1 MVRVPPAIVILGQNS
16 LPIAKKIAAL
26 FPGSQIYGLSDR
38 TSHTDINFTN
48 FGETLR
54 ELFATETPIIAICAA
69 GIIIRTLAPILSD
82 KRAEPPV
89 LAVAEDGSAVVP
101 LLGGL
106 HGVNDM
112 ARKIAEAL
120 EVQPAIT
127 TTGDIRFRTALLSPP
142 PGYYLANPDDAKT
155 FISNLLAGEKVRLE
169 GKASWLSESNL
180 PLAQS
185 APTGATPTERI
196 APEAKLT
203 IRVTERAIL
212 PTPDCLIYHPKNTA
226 VGLANL
232 SNIQPEIAVSC
243 VQQLL
248 ENTNLAA
255 ASIAGIFALKDEMGN
270 PALETVSEHFQ
281 VPVRF
286 FDQSELVEL
295 DSIEFSEDR
304 AAQIALKAADANSQ
318 LDRVRS
324 IDHDDCRGGFTNN
337 IDLKPT
343 ISKTRPSLH
352 MMRDRSDMILIGY
365 DRTNAF
371 SCAIALAAAPIDV
384 SAIGIS
390 RGKLAIVGTGPG
402 GASWMS
408 PEVKQI
414 LREAT
419 DWVGYKF
426 YLDLAGSL
434 REGQQRHDSD
444 NREEIDRARF
454 ALDLAASG
462 KSVAVVSS
470 GDPGIFA
477 MAAAVFEA
485 IDFDAKP
492 EWQGIEIRVAPGISA
507 MQAAAAAAGAPL
519 GHDFCAISLSDI
531 LKPWEVIEQRI
542 SAAAAADFAIAFYN
556 PISTQRKWQL
566 TRAIEILLQNREAET
581 PVILGRNLGRPGQSV
596 RICKL
601 SEFRAEDADMRT
613 LVIVGSS
620 QTRIIP
626 RTHGGVWA
634 YTPRRYEK

>member
-1 MVRVPPAIVILGQNS
+1 MNRVPPAIVILGQNS
-16 LPIAKKIAAL
+16 LPIAKTISAL
-26 FPGSQIYGLSDR
+26 FPGSQIYGLVDR
-38 TSHTDINFTN
+38 TFDTDINFSN

-69 GIIIRTLAPILSD
+69 GIIIRTLAPLLSD

-106 HGVNDM
+106 HGVNDL
-112 ARKIAEAL
+112 AREIAAAL
-120 EVQPAIT
+120 GVQPAIT

-142 PGYYLANPDDAKT
+142 QGYYLANPEDAKT
-155 FISNLLAGEKVRLE
+155 FISNLLAGAKVRLE
-169 GKASWLSESNL
+169 GAASWLSESNL
-180 PLAQS
+180 P
-185 APTGATPTERI
+185 I

-203 IRVTERAIL
+203 IHVTEKAIA
-212 PTPDCLIYHPKNTA
+212 PTPDCLVYHPQIVTFA
-226 VGLANL
+226 LTNL
-232 SNIQPEIAVSC
+232 SYVEPEIAISF
-243 VQQLL
+243 VQQVL
-248 ENTNLAA
+248 ENADLA
-255 ASIAGIFALKDEMGN
+255 SGSVAGFFALKHEMGN
-270 PALETVSEHFQ
+270 PTLEAISEFFK

-286 FDQSELVEL
+286 LNLPELVEFDTVKL
-295 DSIEFSEDR
+295 IEYNSSFDVT
-304 AAQIALKAADANSQ
+304 AAQVALTAAGANS
-318 LDRVRS
+318 R
-324 IDHDDCRGGFTNN
+324 
-337 IDLKPT
+337 
-343 ISKTRPSLH
+343 
-352 MMRDRSDMILIGY
+352 LIEY

-371 SCAIALAAAPIDV
+371 SCAIALAAEPIDV
-384 SAIGIS
+384 SAIGVR

-402 GASWMS
+402 GAPWMS
-408 PEVKQI
+408 PEVKEI

-426 YLDLAGSL
+426 YLDLAGTR

-444 NREEIDRARF
+444 NREEMDRARF

-492 EWQGIEIRVAPGISA
+492 EWEGIDISVAPGISA
-507 MQAAAAAAGAPL
+507 MQAVAAAIGAPL
-519 GHDFCAISLSDI
+519 GHDFCVISLSDI

-542 SAAAAADFAIAFYN
+542 AAAAKADLVMAFYN
-556 PISTQRKWQL
+556 PISKQRIWQL
-566 TRAIEILLQNREAET
+566 RRAIEILLETRDPKT
-581 PVILGRNLGRPGQSV
+581 PVVLGRNLGRPGQSV
-596 RICKL
+596 RVCKL
-601 SEFRAEDADMRT
+601 GELQPEDADMRT

-626 RTHGGVWA
+626 RKYGDVWV
-634 YTPRRYEK
+634 YTPRRYDLIL

>member
-1 MVRVPPAIVILGQNS
+1 MNRIPPAIVILGQNS
-16 LPIAKKIAAL
+16 LPIAKKISAH
-26 FPGSQIYGLSDR
+26 FPGSQIYGLIDR
-38 TSHTDINFTN
+38 TNDTDINFTN

-54 ELFATETPIIAICAA
+54 ELFATETPIIGICAA
-69 GIIIRTLAPILSD
+69 GIIIRTLAPLLSD

-106 HGVNDM
+106 HGVNDL
-112 ARKIAEAL
+112 AREIAAAL
-120 EVQPAIT
+120 GVQPAIT

-142 PGYYLANPDDAKT
+142 QGYYLANPEDAKT
-155 FISNLLAGEKVRLE
+155 FISNLLAGAKVRLE
-169 GKASWLSESNL
+169 GAASWLSESNL
-180 PLAQS
+180 P
-185 APTGATPTERI
+185 I
-196 APEAKLT
+196 APDARST
-203 IRVTERAIL
+203 IRVTEKAVL
-212 PTPDCLIYHPKNTA
+212 PAPDCLVYHPKIAA
-226 VGLANL
+226 VALANL

-243 VQQLL
+243 LRELL
-248 ENTNLAA
+248 AKTNLAA
-255 ASIAGIFALKDEMGN
+255 AAIAGFFALKDEMGN
-270 PALETVSEHFQ
+270 SALEAVAEKFQ

-286 FDQSELVEL
+286 FNLSELVEL
-295 DSIEFSEDR
+295 NSIEFIENQ
-304 AAQIALKAADANSQ
+304 AAQIALTAAGANSQ
-318 LDRVRS
+318 L
-324 IDHDDCRGGFTNN
+324 IEC
-337 IDLKPT
+337 
-343 ISKTRPSLH
+343 
-352 MMRDRSDMILIGY
+352 
-365 DRTNAF
+365 DRTLALN
-371 SCAIALAAAPIDV
+371 CAIALAAQPFDAR
-384 SAIGIS
+384 AIGIS

-402 GASWMS
+402 GAPWMS
-408 PEVKQI
+408 PEVKEI

-426 YLDLAGSL
+426 YLDLAGTL

-492 EWQGIEIRVAPGISA
+492 EWQGIDIRVAPGISA
-507 MQAAAAAAGAPL
+507 MQAAAAAIGAPL
-519 GHDFCAISLSDI
+519 GHDFCVISLSDI

-542 SAAAAADFAIAFYN
+542 SAAAIADFAIAFYN
-556 PISTQRKWQL
+556 PISKQRIWQL
-566 TRAIEILLQNREAET
+566 SRAIEILLQSRDPKT
-581 PVILGRNLGRPGQSV
+581 PVVLGRNLGRPGQSV
-596 RICKL
+596 RVCTL
-601 SEFRAEDADMRT
+601 GEFQPQDADMRT

-626 RTHGGVWA
+626 RKYGDVWV

>member
-1 MVRVPPAIVILGQNS
+1 MDTVNPAIVILGQNS
-16 LPIAKKIAAL
+16 LPIAQKISAL

-38 TSHTDINFTN
+38 TSDTDINFSN

-69 GIIIRTLAPILSD
+69 GIIIRTLAPLLSD

-106 HGVNDM
+106 HGVNDL
-112 ARKIAEAL
+112 AREIAAAL
-120 EVQPAIT
+120 GVQPAIT

-142 PGYYLANPDDAKT
+142 QGYFLANPEDAKT
-155 FISNLLAGEKVRLE
+155 FISNLLAGAKVRLE
-169 GKASWLSESNL
+169 GAANWLTESNL
-180 PLAQS
+180 PLA
-185 APTGATPTERI
+185 
-196 APEAKLT
+196 PEAELT
-203 IRVTERAIL
+203 IRVTETAIV
-212 PTPDCLIYHPKNTA
+212 PTPDCLVYHPQIAAFALT
-226 VGLANL
+226 NL
-232 SNIQPEIAVSC
+232 SCVEPEVAISY
-243 VQQLL
+243 VQQIL
-248 ENTNLAA
+248 ENAELAA
-255 ASIAGIFALKDEMGN
+255 ASVAGFFALKHDMGN
-270 PALETVSEHFQ
+270 PILAAISQYFT

-286 FDQSELVEL
+286 LNIPELVEFDTVKL
-295 DSIEFSEDR
+295 IQYNSSFDVT
-304 AAQIALKAADANSQ
+304 AAQISLTAAGENSQ
-318 LDRVRS
+318 
-324 IDHDDCRGGFTNN
+324 
-337 IDLKPT
+337 
-343 ISKTRPSLH
+343 
-352 MMRDRSDMILIGY
+352 LIGY

-371 SCAIALAAAPIDV
+371 SCAIALASEPIAP

-402 GASWMS
+402 GAPWMS
-408 PEVKQI
+408 PEVKEI

-426 YLDLAGSL
+426 YLDLAGTL
-434 REGQQRHDSD
+434 REGQNRHDSD

-492 EWQGIEIRVAPGISA
+492 EWEGIDIRVAPGISA
-507 MQAAAAAAGAPL
+507 MQAAAAAIGAPL

-542 SAAAAADFAIAFYN
+542 SAAASADLVMAFYN
-556 PISTQRKWQL
+556 PISKQRVWQL
-566 TRAIEILLQNREAET
+566 KRAIEILLETRDAKT
-581 PVILGRNLGRPGQSV
+581 PVVLGRNLGRPGQSV
-596 RICKL
+596 RVCTL
-601 SEFRAEDADMRT
+601 GEFQPEDADMRT

-626 RTHGGVWA
+626 RKYGDVWV

>member
-1 MVRVPPAIVILGQNS
+1 MKRTPPAIVILGQNS
-16 LPIAKKIAAL
+16 LPIAQTISAI
-26 FPGSQIYGLSDR
+26 FPGSQIYGLVDR
-38 TSHTDINFTN
+38 TSDTDINFSN

-54 ELFATETPIIAICAA
+54 ELFATQTPIIAICAA
-69 GIIIRTLAPILSD
+69 GIIIRTLAPLLSD
-82 KRAEPPV
+82 KRAEPSV

-106 HGVNDM
+106 HGVNDL
-112 ARKIAEAL
+112 AREIAAAL
-120 EVQPAIT
+120 GVQPAIT

-142 PGYYLANPDDAKT
+142 QGYYLANPEDAKT
-155 FISNLLAGEKVRLE
+155 FISNLLAGAKVRIE
-169 GKASWLSESNL
+169 GDASWLWESNL
-180 PLAQS
+180 PLAQP
-185 APTGATPTERI
+185 APTGAAPTERI
-196 APEAKLT
+196 APSAKLT
-203 IRVTERAIL
+203 IRVTEKAVL
-212 PTPDCLIYHPKNTA
+212 PTADCLVYHPKKLA

-232 SNIQPEIAVSC
+232 SNMQPEIAVSC
-243 VQQLL
+243 VQKLL
-248 ENTNLAA
+248 TKTNLAA
-255 ASIAGIFALKDEMGN
+255 DSIAGFFALKDEMGN
-270 PALETVSEHFQ
+270 PALEAVAECFQ

-286 FDQSELVEL
+286 CNLSELVEL
-295 DSIEFSEDR
+295 NSIEFSENQ
-304 AAQIALKAADANSQ
+304 AAQIALTAAGANSQ
-318 LDRVRS
+318 LVE
-324 IDHDDCRGGFTNN
+324 
-337 IDLKPT
+337 
-343 ISKTRPSLH
+343 
-352 MMRDRSDMILIGY
+352 Y

-371 SCAIALAAAPIDV
+371 NCAIALAAEPIDP

-402 GASWMS
+402 GAPWMS

-426 YLDLAGSL
+426 YLDLAGTL
-434 REGQQRHDSD
+434 REGQNRHDSD

-485 IDFDAKP
+485 IDSDSKP
-492 EWQGIEIRVAPGISA
+492 EWQGIDIRVAPGISA
-507 MQAAAAAAGAPL
+507 MQAAAAAIGAPL

-542 SAAAAADFAIAFYN
+542 SATAKADLVVAFYN
-556 PISTQRKWQL
+556 PISTKRIWQL
-566 TRAIEILLQNREAET
+566 GRAIEILLQTRDPKT
-581 PVILGRNLGRPGQSV
+581 PVVLGRNLGRPGQSV
-596 RICKL
+596 RVCTL
-601 SEFRAEDADMRT
+601 GEFQPEDADMRT

-626 RTHGGVWA
+626 RKYGGDVWV
-634 YTPRRYEK
+634 YTPRRYDLSSQSGLQPDL

>member
-1 MVRVPPAIVILGQNS
+1 MNRLPPAIIILGQNS
-16 LPIAKKIAAL
+16 LAIAKTISKV
-26 FPGSQIYGLSDR
+26 FPGSQIYGLVDR
-38 TSHTDINFTN
+38 TSDTDINFTN

-69 GIIIRTLAPILSD
+69 GIIIRTLAPLLSD

-106 HGVNDM
+106 HGVNDL
-112 ARKIAEAL
+112 AREIAAAL
-120 EVQPAIT
+120 GVQPAIT

-142 PGYYLANPDDAKT
+142 QGYYLANPEDAKT
-155 FISNLLAGEKVRLE
+155 FISNLLAGAKVQLE
-169 GKASWLSESNL
+169 GAANWLSESNL
-180 PLAQS
+180 PLAQP

-203 IRVTERAIL
+203 IRVTEKAIV
-212 PTPDCLIYHPKNTA
+212 PTPDCLVYHPQIAAFALT
-226 VGLANL
+226 NL
-232 SNIQPEIAVSC
+232 SYVEPEIAISY
-243 VQQLL
+243 VQQIL
-248 ENTNLAA
+248 ENADLAA
-255 ASIAGIFALKDEMGN
+255 ASVAGFFALKHDMGN
-270 PALETVSEHFQ
+270 PTLEAISQFFK

-286 FDQSELVEL
+286 LNLPELVEFDTVKL
-295 DSIEFSEDR
+295 IQYNSSFDVT
-304 AAQIALKAADANSQ
+304 AAQISLTAAGANSQ
-318 LDRVRS
+318 L
-324 IDHDDCRGGFTNN
+324 IA
-337 IDLKPT
+337 
-343 ISKTRPSLH
+343 
-352 MMRDRSDMILIGY
+352 Y

-371 SCAIALAAAPIDV
+371 SCAIALATEPIDP
-384 SAIGIS
+384 SAIGVS

-402 GASWMS
+402 GAPWMS
-408 PEVKQI
+408 PEVKEI

-426 YLDLAGSL
+426 YLDLAGTL
-434 REGQQRHDSD
+434 REGQNRHDSD

-492 EWQGIEIRVAPGISA
+492 EWEGIDISVAPGISA
-507 MQAAAAAAGAPL
+507 MQAAAAAIGAPL
-519 GHDFCAISLSDI
+519 GHDFCVISLSDI

-542 SAAAAADFAIAFYN
+542 SAAAKADLVMAFYN
-556 PISTQRKWQL
+556 PISKQRIWQL
-566 TRAIEILLQNREAET
+566 KRAIEILLETRDAKT
-581 PVILGRNLGRPGQSV
+581 PVVLGRNLGRSGQSV
-596 RICKL
+596 RVCTL
-601 SEFRAEDADMRT
+601 GEFQPEDADMRT

-626 RTHGGVWA
+626 RKFGDIWV

>member
-1 MVRVPPAIVILGQNS
+1 MNRIPPAIVILGQNS
-16 LPIAKKIAAL
+16 QPIAKKISAH
-26 FPGSQIYGLSDR
+26 FPGSQIYGLIDR
-38 TSHTDINFTN
+38 TDDTDINFSN

-69 GIIIRTLAPILSD
+69 GIIIRTLAPLLSD

-106 HGVNDM
+106 HGVNDL
-112 ARKIAEAL
+112 AREIAAAL
-120 EVQPAIT
+120 GVQPAIT

-142 PGYYLANPDDAKT
+142 QGYSLANPEDAKT
-155 FISNLLAGEKVRLE
+155 FISNLLGGAKVRLE
-169 GKASWLSESNL
+169 GAASWLSESNL
-180 PLAQS
+180 PLAKPS
-185 APTGATPTERI
+185 KRI
-196 APEAKLT
+196 APDAKLT
-203 IRVTERAIL
+203 IRVTEKAIV
-212 PTPDCLIYHPKNTA
+212 PTPDCLVYHPQIVA
-226 VGLANL
+226 VALTKL
-232 SNIQPEIAVSC
+232 SNIEPEIAVSF
-243 VQQLL
+243 VQQVL
-248 ENTNLAA
+248 ENAGLAP
-255 ASIAGIFALKDEMGN
+255 ASVAGFFALKDEMGN
-270 PALETVSEHFQ
+270 PALEAVSQYFK

-286 FDQSELVEL
+286 FNLSELVEL
-295 DSIEFSEDR
+295 DSIEFIENK
-304 AAQIALKAADANSQ
+304 AAQIALTAAGANS
-318 LDRVRS
+318 
-324 IDHDDCRGGFTNN
+324 H
-337 IDLKPT
+337 
-343 ISKTRPSLH
+343 
-352 MMRDRSDMILIGY
+352 LIEY
-365 DRTNAF
+365 DRPNALN
-371 SCAIALAAAPIDV
+371 SAIALAGQPFDAR
-384 SAIGIS
+384 AIGIS

-402 GASWMS
+402 GAPWMS
-408 PEVKQI
+408 PEVKEI

-426 YLDLAGSL
+426 YLDLAGTL
-434 REGQQRHDSD
+434 RFGQKRHDSD

-492 EWQGIEIRVAPGISA
+492 EWQGIDIRVAPGISA
-507 MQAAAAAAGAPL
+507 MQAAAAAIGAPL
-519 GHDFCAISLSDI
+519 GHDFCVISLSDI

-542 SAAAAADFAIAFYN
+542 AAAAAADLVMAFYN
-556 PISTQRKWQL
+556 PISKQRIWQL
-566 TRAIEILLQNREAET
+566 ARAIEMLLQSRDPTT

-596 RICKL
+596 RVCTL
-601 SEFRAEDADMRT
+601 GEFQPQDADMRT

-626 RTHGGVWA
+626 RKYGDVWV

>member
-16 LPIAKKIAAL
+16 QPIAKKISAH
-26 FPGSQIYGLSDR
+26 FPGSQIYGLIDR
-38 TSHTDINFTN
+38 TSNTDINFSN

-69 GIIIRTLAPILSD
+69 GIIIRTLAPLLSD

-106 HGVNDM
+106 HGVNDL
-112 ARKIAEAL
+112 AREIAAAL
-120 EVQPAIT
+120 GVQPAIT

-142 PGYYLANPDDAKT
+142 QGYYLANPEDAKT
-155 FISNLLAGEKVRLE
+155 FISNLLAGAKVRLE
-169 GKASWLSESNL
+169 GAASWLSESNL
-180 PLAQS
+180 P
-185 APTGATPTERI
+185 I
-196 APEAKLT
+196 APDAKLT
-203 IRVTERAIL
+203 IRVTEKAIA
-212 PTPDCLIYHPKNTA
+212 PTPDCLVYHPQIVA
-226 VGLANL
+226 VALTKL
-232 SNIQPEIAVSC
+232 SNIEPEIAVSL
-243 VQQLL
+243 VQQVL
-248 ENTNLAA
+248 EKAGLAA
-255 ASIAGIFALKDEMGN
+255 ASVAGFFALKHEMGN
-270 PALETVSEHFQ
+270 PALEAIAHFFK

-286 FDQSELVEL
+286 FNLSELVEL
-295 DSIEFSEDR
+295 DSIEFIENQ
-304 AAQIALKAADANSQ
+304 AAQIAQTAAGANSH
-318 LDRVRS
+318 LTECDR
-324 IDHDDCRGGFTNN
+324 N
-337 IDLKPT
+337 L
-343 ISKTRPSLH
+343 SL
-352 MMRDRSDMILIGY
+352 
-365 DRTNAF
+365 N
-371 SCAIALAAAPIDV
+371 CAIALAAQPIDA
-384 SAIGIS
+384 STIGVS

-402 GASWMS
+402 GAPWMS
-408 PEVKQI
+408 PEVKEI

-426 YLDLAGSL
+426 YLDLAGTL
-434 REGQQRHDSD
+434 REGQKRHDSD

-492 EWQGIEIRVAPGISA
+492 EWQGIDIRVAPGISA
-507 MQAAAAAAGAPL
+507 MQAAAAAIGAPL
-519 GHDFCAISLSDI
+519 GHDFCVISLSDI

-542 SAAAAADFAIAFYN
+542 SAAAIADFAIAFYN
-556 PISTQRKWQL
+556 PISKQRIWQL
-566 TRAIEILLQNREAET
+566 ARAIEILLQSRDAKT

-596 RICKL
+596 RVCTL
-601 SEFRAEDADMRT
+601 GEFQPQDADMRT

-626 RTHGGVWA
+626 RKYGDVWV

>member
-1 MVRVPPAIVILGQNS
+1 MKRIPPAIIILGQNS
-16 LPIAKKIAAL
+16 LPIAKKISAH
-26 FPGSQIYGLSDR
+26 FPGSQIYGLIDR
-38 TSHTDINFTN
+38 TNDTDINFSN

-69 GIIIRTLAPILSD
+69 GIIIRTLAPLLSD

-106 HGVNDM
+106 HGVNDL
-112 ARKIAEAL
+112 AREIAAAL
-120 EVQPAIT
+120 GVQPAIT

-142 PGYYLANPDDAKT
+142 QGYYLANPEDAKT
-155 FISNLLAGEKVRLE
+155 FISNLLAGAKVRLE
-169 GKASWLSESNL
+169 GAASWLSESNL
-180 PLAQS
+180 P
-185 APTGATPTERI
+185 I
-196 APEAKLT
+196 APDAQLT
-203 IRVTERAIL
+203 IRVTEKAIA
-212 PTPDCLIYHPKNTA
+212 PTPDCLVYHPQIAA
-226 VGLANL
+226 VALANL
-232 SNIQPEIAVSC
+232 SNIQPEIALYC
-243 VQQLL
+243 VQELL
-248 ENTNLAA
+248 AKTNLAA
-255 ASIAGIFALKDEMGN
+255 ASVAGFFALKHEMGN
-270 PALETVSEHFQ
+270 PALEALSQYFK

-286 FDQSELVEL
+286 FNLSELVEL
-295 DSIEFSEDR
+295 NSIEFIENQ
-304 AAQIALKAADANSQ
+304 AAQIALTAAGANSQ
-318 LDRVRS
+318 L
-324 IDHDDCRGGFTNN
+324 IEC
-337 IDLKPT
+337 
-343 ISKTRPSLH
+343 
-352 MMRDRSDMILIGY
+352 
-365 DRTNAF
+365 DRTLSLN
-371 SCAIALAAAPIDV
+371 CAIALTAEPINAN
-384 SAIGIS
+384 AIGFS

-402 GASWMS
+402 GAPWMS
-408 PEVKQI
+408 PEVKEI

-426 YLDLAGSL
+426 YLDLAGTL
-434 REGQQRHDSD
+434 REGQKRHDSD

-492 EWQGIEIRVAPGISA
+492 EWQGIDIRVAPGISA
-507 MQAAAAAAGAPL
+507 MQAAAAAIGAPL
-519 GHDFCAISLSDI
+519 GHDFCVISLSDI

-542 SAAAAADFAIAFYN
+542 SAAAIADFAIAFYN
-556 PISTQRKWQL
+556 PISKQRIWQL
-566 TRAIEILLQNREAET
+566 SRAIEILLQSRDAKT

-596 RICKL
+596 RVCTL
-601 SEFRAEDADMRT
+601 GEFQPQDADMRT

-626 RTHGGVWA
+626 RKYGDVWV

>member
-16 LPIAKKIAAL
+16 QPIAKKISAH
-26 FPGSQIYGLSDR
+26 FPGSQIYGLIDR
-38 TSHTDINFTN
+38 TSNTDINFSN

-69 GIIIRTLAPILSD
+69 GIIIRTLAPLLSD

-106 HGVNDM
+106 HGVNDL
-112 ARKIAEAL
+112 AREIAAAL
-120 EVQPAIT
+120 GVQPAIT

-142 PGYYLANPDDAKT
+142 QGYSLANPEDAKT
-155 FISNLLAGEKVRLE
+155 FISNLLAGAKVRLE
-169 GKASWLSESNL
+169 GAASWLSESNL
-180 PLAQS
+180 P
-185 APTGATPTERI
+185 I
-196 APEAKLT
+196 APDANLT
-203 IRVTERAIL
+203 VRVTEKAIA
-212 PTPDCLIYHPKNTA
+212 PTPDCLLYHPQIVA
-226 VGLANL
+226 VALTKL
-232 SNIQPEIAVSC
+232 SNIEPEIAVSF
-243 VQQLL
+243 VQQVL
-248 ENTNLAA
+248 ENAGLAP
-255 ASIAGIFALKDEMGN
+255 ASVAGFFALKDERGN
-270 PALETVSEHFQ
+270 PALEAVSQYFQ

-286 FDQSELVEL
+286 FNLSELVEL
-295 DSIEFSEDR
+295 HSIEFIENK
-304 AAQIALKAADANSQ
+304 AAQIALTAAGANS
-318 LDRVRS
+318 
-324 IDHDDCRGGFTNN
+324 H
-337 IDLKPT
+337 
-343 ISKTRPSLH
+343 
-352 MMRDRSDMILIGY
+352 LIEY
-365 DRTNAF
+365 DRPNALN
-371 SCAIALAAAPIDV
+371 CAIALAAQPFDAR
-384 SAIGIS
+384 AIGIS

-402 GASWMS
+402 GAPWMS
-408 PEVKQI
+408 PEVKEI

-426 YLDLAGSL
+426 YLDLAGTL
-434 REGQQRHDSD
+434 RFGQKRHDSD

-492 EWQGIEIRVAPGISA
+492 EWQGIDIRVAPGISA
-507 MQAAAAAAGAPL
+507 MQAAAAAIGAPL
-519 GHDFCAISLSDI
+519 GHDFCVISLSDI

-542 SAAAAADFAIAFYN
+542 AAAAAADLVMAFYN
-556 PISTQRKWQL
+556 PISKQRIWQL
-566 TRAIEILLQNREAET
+566 PKAIEILLQSRDPKT
-581 PVILGRNLGRPGQSV
+581 PVLLGRNLGRPGQSV
-596 RICKL
+596 RVCTL
-601 SEFRAEDADMRT
+601 GEFQPQDADMRT

-626 RTHGGVWA
+626 RKYGDVWV

>member
-1 MVRVPPAIVILGQNS
+1 MNRLPPAIIILGQNS
-16 LPIAKKIAAL
+16 LAIAKTISKV
-26 FPGSQIYGLSDR
+26 FPGSQIYGLVDR
-38 TSHTDINFTN
+38 TSDTDINFSN

-69 GIIIRTLAPILSD
+69 GIIIRTLAPLLSD

-106 HGVNDM
+106 HGVNDL
-112 ARKIAEAL
+112 AREIAAAL
-120 EVQPAIT
+120 GVQPAIT

-142 PGYYLANPDDAKT
+142 QGYYLANPEDAKT
-155 FISNLLAGEKVRLE
+155 FISNLLAGAKVQLE
-169 GKASWLSESNL
+169 GAANWLSESNL
-180 PLAQS
+180 PLAQP

-203 IRVTERAIL
+203 IRVTEKAIV
-212 PTPDCLIYHPKNTA
+212 PTPDCLVYHPQIAAFALT
-226 VGLANL
+226 NL
-232 SNIQPEIAVSC
+232 SYVEPEIAISY
-243 VQQLL
+243 VQQIL
-248 ENTNLAA
+248 ENADLAA
-255 ASIAGIFALKDEMGN
+255 ASVAGFFALKHDMGN
-270 PALETVSEHFQ
+270 PTLEAISQFFK

-286 FDQSELVEL
+286 LNLPELVEFDTVKL
-295 DSIEFSEDR
+295 IQYNSSFDVT
-304 AAQIALKAADANSQ
+304 AAQISLTAAGANSQ
-318 LDRVRS
+318 L
-324 IDHDDCRGGFTNN
+324 IA
-337 IDLKPT
+337 
-343 ISKTRPSLH
+343 
-352 MMRDRSDMILIGY
+352 Y

-371 SCAIALAAAPIDV
+371 SCAIALATEPIDP
-384 SAIGIS
+384 SAIGVS

-402 GASWMS
+402 GAPWMS
-408 PEVKQI
+408 PEVKEI

-426 YLDLAGSL
+426 YLDLAGTL
-434 REGQQRHDSD
+434 REGQNRHDSD

-492 EWQGIEIRVAPGISA
+492 EWEGIDIRVAPGISA
-507 MQAAAAAAGAPL
+507 MQAAAAAIGAPL
-519 GHDFCAISLSDI
+519 GHDFCVISLSDI

-542 SAAAAADFAIAFYN
+542 SAAAAADLVMAFYN
-556 PISTQRKWQL
+556 PISKQRVWQL
-566 TRAIEILLQNREAET
+566 KRAIEILLETRDAKT
-581 PVILGRNLGRPGQSV
+581 PVVLGRNLGRSGQSV
-596 RICKL
+596 RVCTL
-601 SEFRAEDADMRT
+601 GEFQPEDADMRT

-626 RTHGGVWA
+626 RKFGDIWV

>member
-16 LPIAKKIAAL
+16 LPIAKKISAH
-26 FPGSQIYGLSDR
+26 FPGSQIYGLIDR
-38 TSHTDINFTN
+38 TSNTDINFSN

-69 GIIIRTLAPILSD
+69 GIIIRTLAPLLSD

-106 HGVNDM
+106 HGVNDL
-112 ARKIAEAL
+112 AREIAAAL
-120 EVQPAIT
+120 GVQPAIT

-142 PGYYLANPDDAKT
+142 QGYYLANPEDAKT
-155 FISNLLAGEKVRLE
+155 FISNLLAGAKVRLE
-169 GKASWLSESNL
+169 GAASWLSESNL
-180 PLAQS
+180 P
-185 APTGATPTERI
+185 I
-196 APEAKLT
+196 APDAKLT
-203 IRVTERAIL
+203 IRVTEKAIA
-212 PTPDCLIYHPKNTA
+212 PTPDCLVYHPQIVA
-226 VGLANL
+226 VALTKL
-232 SNIQPEIAVSC
+232 SNIEPEIAVSF
-243 VQQLL
+243 VQQVL
-248 ENTNLAA
+248 ENAGLAP
-255 ASIAGIFALKDEMGN
+255 ASVAGFFALKDEMGN
-270 PALETVSEHFQ
+270 PALEAVSQYFK

-286 FDQSELVEL
+286 FNLSELVEL
-295 DSIEFSEDR
+295 DSIEFIENK
-304 AAQIALKAADANSQ
+304 AAQIALTAAGANSHLIQ
-318 LDRVRS
+318 SDRPNSV
-324 IDHDDCRGGFTNN
+324 N
-337 IDLKPT
+337 
-343 ISKTRPSLH
+343 
-352 MMRDRSDMILIGY
+352 
-365 DRTNAF
+365 
-371 SCAIALAAAPIDV
+371 CAIALAAEPFDAR
-384 SAIGIS
+384 AIGIS

-402 GASWMS
+402 GAPWMS
-408 PEVKQI
+408 PEVKEI

-426 YLDLAGSL
+426 YLDLAGTL
-434 REGQQRHDSD
+434 REGQKRHDSD

-492 EWQGIEIRVAPGISA
+492 EWQGIDIRVAPGISA
-507 MQAAAAAAGAPL
+507 MQAAAAAIGAPL
-519 GHDFCAISLSDI
+519 GHDFCVISLSDI

-542 SAAAAADFAIAFYN
+542 SAAAAADLVMAFYN
-556 PISTQRKWQL
+556 PISKQRIWQL
-566 TRAIEILLQNREAET
+566 PRAIEILLQSRDAKT
-581 PVILGRNLGRPGQSV
+581 PVVLGRNLGRPGQSV
-596 RICKL
+596 RVCTL
-601 SEFRAEDADMRT
+601 GEFQPQDADMRT

-626 RTHGGVWA
+626 RKYGDVWV

>member
-1 MVRVPPAIVILGQNS
+1 MVRVTPAIIILGQNS
-16 LPIAKKIAAL
+16 QAIAQKISAL
-26 FPGSQIYGLSDR
+26 FPGSQIYGLIDR
-38 TSHTDINFTN
+38 TSDTDITFSN

-54 ELFATETPIIAICAA
+54 ELFAAETPIIAICAA
-69 GIIIRTLAPILSD
+69 GIIIRTLAPMLSD

-106 HGVNDM
+106 HGVNDL
-112 ARKIAEAL
+112 AREIANAL
-120 EVQPAIT
+120 GVPPAIT

-142 PGYYLANPDDAKT
+142 QGYYLANPDDAKT
-155 FISNLLAGEKVRLE
+155 FISNLLAGAKVSVE

-180 PLAQS
+180 PTSQP
-185 APTGATPTERI
+185 APTGAAPTERI
-196 APEAKLT
+196 APDAKLT
-203 IRVTERAIL
+203 IRVTEKAVL
-212 PTPDCLIYHPKNTA
+212 PTPDCLVYHPQIAA
-226 VGLANL
+226 VALTNL
-232 SNIQPEIAVSC
+232 SYVEPEVAISY
-243 VQQLL
+243 VQQIL
-248 ENTNLAA
+248 ENADLAA
-255 ASIAGIFALKDEMGN
+255 ASVAGFFALKNDMGN
-270 PALETVSEHFQ
+270 PTLEAISQFFK

-286 FDQSELVEL
+286 LNLPELVEFDTVKL
-295 DSIEFSEDR
+295 IQYNSSFDVT
-304 AAQIALKAADANSQ
+304 AAQISLTAAGANSQ
-318 LDRVRS
+318 
-324 IDHDDCRGGFTNN
+324 
-337 IDLKPT
+337 
-343 ISKTRPSLH
+343 
-352 MMRDRSDMILIGY
+352 LIGY
-365 DRTNAF
+365 DRTLAF
-371 SCAIALAAAPIDV
+371 NCAIALATEPINA

-402 GASWMS
+402 GAQWMS
-408 PEVKQI
+408 PEVKEI

-426 YLDLAGSL
+426 YLDLAGTL
-434 REGQQRHDSD
+434 RQGQNRHDSD

-492 EWQGIEIRVAPGISA
+492 EWQGIDIRVAPGISA
-507 MQAAAAAAGAPL
+507 MQATAAAIGAPL

-542 SAAAAADFAIAFYN
+542 SAAAIADFAIAFYN

-566 TRAIEILLQNREAET
+566 ARAIELLLQIRDTKT
-581 PVILGRNLGRPGQSV
+581 PVILGRNLGRSGQSV
-596 RICKL
+596 RVCTLGELKP
-601 SEFRAEDADMRT
+601 EDADMRT

-626 RTHGGVWA
+626 RKHGGVWA
-634 YTPRRYEK
+634 YTPRRYKK

>member
-1 MVRVPPAIVILGQNS
+1 
-16 LPIAKKIAAL
+16 
-26 FPGSQIYGLSDR
+26 
-38 TSHTDINFTN
+38 
-48 FGETLR
+48 R

-69 GIIIRTLAPILSD
+69 GIIIRTLAPVLSD

-112 ARKIAEAL
+112 ARESAAAL
-120 EVQPAIT
+120 GVQPAIT

-142 PGYYLANPDDAKT
+142 QGYYLANPEDAKT
-155 FISNLLAGEKVRLE
+155 FISNLLAGAKVRLE
-169 GKASWLSESNL
+169 GAASWLSESNL
-180 PLAQS
+180 P
-185 APTGATPTERI
+185 I
-196 APEAKLT
+196 APDAKLT
-203 IRVTERAIL
+203 IRVTEKAIA
-212 PTPDCLIYHPKNTA
+212 PTPDCLVYHPQIVA
-226 VGLANL
+226 VALTKL
-232 SNIQPEIAVSC
+232 SNIEPEIAVSF
-243 VQQLL
+243 VQQVL
-248 ENTNLAA
+248 EKAGLAPD
-255 ASIAGIFALKDEMGN
+255 SVVGFFALKEEMGN
-270 PALETVSEHFQ
+270 PAIEAVSQFFK

-286 FDQSELVEL
+286 FKVSELVEL
-295 DSIEFSEDR
+295 DSIEFSENK
-304 AAQIALKAADANSQ
+304 AAQIALTAAGANS
-318 LDRVRS
+318 
-324 IDHDDCRGGFTNN
+324 H
-337 IDLKPT
+337 
-343 ISKTRPSLH
+343 
-352 MMRDRSDMILIGY
+352 LIES

-371 SCAIALAAAPIDV
+371 NCVIALAAEPFDAR
-384 SAIGIS
+384 AIGIS

-402 GASWMS
+402 GAPWMS
-408 PEVKQI
+408 PEVKEI

-426 YLDLAGSL
+426 YLDLAGTL
-434 REGQQRHDSD
+434 REGQKRHDSD

-492 EWQGIEIRVAPGISA
+492 EWQGIDIRVAPGISA
-507 MQAAAAAAGAPL
+507 MQAAAAAIGAPL
-519 GHDFCAISLSDI
+519 GHDFCVISLSDI

-542 SAAAAADFAIAFYN
+542 AAAAAADLVMAFYN
-556 PISTQRKWQL
+556 PISKQRIWQL
-566 TRAIEILLQNREAET
+566 GKAIEILLQSRHTKT

-596 RICKL
+596 RVCTL
-601 SEFRAEDADMRT
+601 GEFQPQDADMRT

-626 RTHGGVWA
+626 RKYGDVWV

>member
-1 MVRVPPAIVILGQNS
+1 MNRIPPAIVILGQNS
-16 LPIAKKIAAL
+16 QPIAKKISAH
-26 FPGSQIYGLSDR
+26 FPGSQIYGLIDR
-38 TSHTDINFTN
+38 TNDTDINFSN

-69 GIIIRTLAPILSD
+69 GIIIRTLAPLLSD

-106 HGVNDM
+106 HGVNDL
-112 ARKIAEAL
+112 AREIAAAL
-120 EVQPAIT
+120 GVQPAIT

-142 PGYYLANPDDAKT
+142 QGYYLANPEDAKT
-155 FISNLLAGEKVRLE
+155 FISNLLAGAKVGLE
-169 GKASWLSESNL
+169 GVASWLSESNL
-180 PLAQS
+180 P
-185 APTGATPTERI
+185 I
-196 APEAKLT
+196 APDAQLT
-203 IRVTERAIL
+203 IRVTEKAIG
-212 PTPDCLIYHPKNTA
+212 PTPDCLVYHPQIAA
-226 VGLANL
+226 VALANL
-232 SNIQPEIAVSC
+232 SNIQPEIALYC
-243 VQQLL
+243 VQELL
-248 ENTNLAA
+248 AQTNLAA
-255 ASIAGIFALKDEMGN
+255 ASVAGFFALKHEMGN
-270 PALETVSEHFQ
+270 PALEALSQYFK

-286 FDQSELVEL
+286 FNLSELVEL
-295 DSIEFSEDR
+295 DSIEFIENK
-304 AAQIALKAADANSQ
+304 AAQIALTAAGANSQ
-318 LDRVRS
+318 L
-324 IDHDDCRGGFTNN
+324 IEC
-337 IDLKPT
+337 
-343 ISKTRPSLH
+343 
-352 MMRDRSDMILIGY
+352 
-365 DRTNAF
+365 DRTLSLN
-371 SCAIALAAAPIDV
+371 CALALAAEPINA

-402 GASWMS
+402 GAPWMS
-408 PEVKQI
+408 PEVKEI

-426 YLDLAGSL
+426 YLDLAGTL
-434 REGQQRHDSD
+434 REGQKRHDSD

-462 KSVAVVSS
+462 QSVAVVSS

-492 EWQGIEIRVAPGISA
+492 EWQGIDIRVAPGISA
-507 MQAAAAAAGAPL
+507 MQAAAAAIGAPL
-519 GHDFCAISLSDI
+519 GHDFCVISLSDI

-542 SAAAAADFAIAFYN
+542 AAAAAADLVMAFYN
-556 PISTQRKWQL
+556 PISKQRIWQL
-566 TRAIEILLQNREAET
+566 ARAIEILLQSRDAKT

-596 RICKL
+596 RVCTL
-601 SEFRAEDADMRT
+601 GEFQPEDADMRT

-626 RTHGGVWA
+626 RNYGDVWV

>member
-1 MVRVPPAIVILGQNS
+1 VKRIPPAIIILGQNS
-16 LPIAKKIAAL
+16 QPIAKKISAH
-26 FPGSQIYGLSDR
+26 FPGSQIYGLIDR
-38 TSHTDINFTN
+38 TNDTDINFSN

-69 GIIIRTLAPILSD
+69 GIIIRTLAPLLSD

-106 HGVNDM
+106 HGVNDL
-112 ARKIAEAL
+112 AREIAAAL
-120 EVQPAIT
+120 GVQPAIT

-142 PGYYLANPDDAKT
+142 QGYYLANPEDAKT
-155 FISNLLAGEKVRLE
+155 FISNLLAGAKVRLE
-169 GKASWLSESNL
+169 GAASWLSESNL
-180 PLAQS
+180 P
-185 APTGATPTERI
+185 I
-196 APEAKLT
+196 APDAKLT
-203 IRVTERAIL
+203 IRVTEKAIT
-212 PTPDCLIYHPKNTA
+212 PTPDCLVYHPQIVA
-226 VGLANL
+226 VALTKI
-232 SNIQPEIAVSC
+232 SNIEPEIAVSF
-243 VQQLL
+243 VQQVLG
-248 ENTNLAA
+248 NAGLAA
-255 ASIAGIFALKDEMGN
+255 ASVAGFFALKHEMGN
-270 PALETVSEHFQ
+270 PALEAVSQYFK

-286 FDQSELVEL
+286 FNLSELVEL
-295 DSIEFSEDR
+295 DSIEFIENK
-304 AAQIALKAADANSQ
+304 AAQIALTAAGANS
-318 LDRVRS
+318 
-324 IDHDDCRGGFTNN
+324 H
-337 IDLKPT
+337 
-343 ISKTRPSLH
+343 
-352 MMRDRSDMILIGY
+352 LIEY
-365 DRTNAF
+365 DRPN
-371 SCAIALAAAPIDV
+371 SVNCAIALAAQPFDAR
-384 SAIGIS
+384 AIGVS

-402 GASWMS
+402 GAQWMS
-408 PEVKQI
+408 PEVKEI

-426 YLDLAGSL
+426 YLDLAGTL
-434 REGQQRHDSD
+434 RFGQKRHDSD

-492 EWQGIEIRVAPGISA
+492 EWQGIDIRVAPGISA
-507 MQAAAAAAGAPL
+507 MQAAAAAIGAPL
-519 GHDFCAISLSDI
+519 GHDFCVISLSDI

-542 SAAAAADFAIAFYN
+542 AAAAAADLVMAFYN
-556 PISTQRKWQL
+556 PISKQRIWQL
-566 TRAIEILLQNREAET
+566 ARAIEILLQSRDPKT

-596 RICKL
+596 RVCTL
-601 SEFRAEDADMRT
+601 GEFQPQDADMRT

-626 RTHGGVWA
+626 RKYGDVWV

>member
-1 MVRVPPAIVILGQNS
+1 MNRVSPAIIILGQNS
-16 LPIAKKIAAL
+16 LPIAKKISAH
-26 FPGSQIYGLSDR
+26 FPGSQIYGLADR
-38 TSHTDINFTN
+38 TSDTDINFTN

-54 ELFATETPIIAICAA
+54 ELFATETPIIGICAA
-69 GIIIRTLAPILSD
+69 GILIRTLAPLLSD

-106 HGVNDM
+106 HGVNDL
-112 ARKIAEAL
+112 AREIATAL
-120 EVQPAIT
+120 GVQPAIT

-142 PGYYLANPDDAKT
+142 QGYYLANPEDAKT
-155 FISNLLAGEKVRLE
+155 FISNLLSGAKVSVE

-180 PLAQS
+180 PTSQP
-185 APTGATPTERI
+185 APTGAAPTERI
-196 APEAKLT
+196 APDAKLT
-203 IRVTERAIL
+203 IRVTEKAVL
-212 PTPDCLIYHPKNTA
+212 PTPDCLVYHPQIAA
-226 VGLANL
+226 VALTNL
-232 SNIQPEIAVSC
+232 SYVEPEVAISY
-243 VQQLL
+243 VQQIL
-248 ENTNLAA
+248 ENADLAA
-255 ASIAGIFALKDEMGN
+255 ASVAGFFALKNDMGN
-270 PALETVSEHFQ
+270 PTLEAISQFFK

-286 FDQSELVEL
+286 LNLPELVEFDTVKL
-295 DSIEFSEDR
+295 IQYNSSFDVT
-304 AAQIALKAADANSQ
+304 AAQISLTAAGANSQ
-318 LDRVRS
+318 
-324 IDHDDCRGGFTNN
+324 
-337 IDLKPT
+337 
-343 ISKTRPSLH
+343 
-352 MMRDRSDMILIGY
+352 LIGY
-365 DRTNAF
+365 DRTLAF
-371 SCAIALAAAPIDV
+371 NCAIALATEPINA

-402 GASWMS
+402 GAAWMS
-408 PEVKQI
+408 PEVKEI

-426 YLDLAGSL
+426 YLDLAGTL

-492 EWQGIEIRVAPGISA
+492 EWQGIDIRVAPGISA
-507 MQAAAAAAGAPL
+507 MQAAAAAIGAPL

-542 SAAAAADFAIAFYN
+542 SAAAIADFAIAFYN
-556 PISTQRKWQL
+556 PISTQRKWQFP
-566 TRAIEILLQNREAET
+566 RAIELLLQTRDPKT
-581 PVILGRNLGRPGQSV
+581 PVILGRNLGRAGQSV
-596 RICKL
+596 RVCTLGELKP
-601 SEFRAEDADMRT
+601 EDADMRT

-626 RTHGGVWA
+626 RKHGGVWA
-634 YTPRRYEK
+634 YTPRKYDRSGL

>member
-1 MVRVPPAIVILGQNS
+1 MNRVSPAIIILSQNS
-16 LPIAKKIAAL
+16 LAIAQTISAV
-26 FPGSQIYGLSDR
+26 FPGSQIYGLVDR
-38 TSHTDINFTN
+38 TSDTDINFTN

-69 GIIIRTLAPILSD
+69 GIIIRTLAPLLSD

-106 HGVNDM
+106 HGVNDL
-112 ARKIAEAL
+112 AREIAAAL
-120 EVQPAIT
+120 GVQPAIT

-142 PGYYLANPDDAKT
+142 QGYYLANPEDAKT
-155 FISNLLAGEKVRLE
+155 FISNLLAGAKVRLE
-169 GKASWLSESNL
+169 GAASWLSESNL
-180 PLAQS
+180 PLAQP
-185 APTGATPTERI
+185 APTGGSSTERI
-196 APEAKLT
+196 APEAQFT
-203 IRVTERAIL
+203 IRVTEKAIV
-212 PTPDCLIYHPKNTA
+212 PTPDCLVYHPQIVTFA
-226 VGLANL
+226 LTQL
-232 SNIQPEIAVSC
+232 SDIEPEIAISF
-243 VQQLL
+243 VQQVL
-248 ENTNLAA
+248 ENADLAA
-255 ASIAGIFALKDEMGN
+255 ASVAGFFALKYDMGN
-270 PALETVSEHFQ
+270 PTLEAISDFFQ

-286 FDQSELVEL
+286 LNLPELVEFDTVKL
-295 DSIEFSEDR
+295 IEYNATFDVT
-304 AAQIALKAADANSQ
+304 AAQIALTAAGANSQ
-318 LDRVRS
+318 
-324 IDHDDCRGGFTNN
+324 
-337 IDLKPT
+337 
-343 ISKTRPSLH
+343 
-352 MMRDRSDMILIGY
+352 LIGY

-371 SCAIALAAAPIDV
+371 SCAIALATAPIDP

-402 GASWMS
+402 GAAWMS
-408 PEVKQI
+408 PEVKEI

-426 YLDLAGSL
+426 YLDLAGT
-434 REGQQRHDSD
+434 RKEGQNRHDSD

-485 IDFDAKP
+485 IDFDSKP
-492 EWQGIEIRVAPGISA
+492 EWQGIDIRVAPGISA
-507 MQAAAAAAGAPL
+507 MQATAAAIGAPL

-542 SAAAAADFAIAFYN
+542 SAAAKADLVMAFYN
-556 PISTQRKWQL
+556 PISKQRVWQL
-566 TRAIEILLQNREAET
+566 GRAIEILLETRDAKT
-581 PVILGRNLGRPGQSV
+581 PVVLGRNLGRPGQSV
-596 RICKL
+596 RVCTL
-601 SEFRAEDADMRT
+601 GEFQPEDADMRT

-626 RTHGGVWA
+626 RKFGDIWV

>member
-16 LPIAKKIAAL
+16 LPIAKKISAH
-26 FPGSQIYGLSDR
+26 FPGSQIYGLIDR
-38 TSHTDINFTN
+38 TSNTDINFSN

-69 GIIIRTLAPILSD
+69 GIIIRTLAPLLSD

-106 HGVNDM
+106 HGVNDL
-112 ARKIAEAL
+112 AREIAAAL
-120 EVQPAIT
+120 GVQPAIT

-142 PGYYLANPDDAKT
+142 QGYSLANPEDAKT
-155 FISNLLAGEKVRLE
+155 FISNLLAGAKVRLE
-169 GKASWLSESNL
+169 GAASWLSESNL
-180 PLAQS
+180 PLAKP
-185 APTGATPTERI
+185 APTGATPTKRI
-196 APEAKLT
+196 APDAKLT
-203 IRVTERAIL
+203 IRVTEKAIA
-212 PTPDCLIYHPKNTA
+212 PTPDCLVYHPQIVA
-226 VGLANL
+226 VALTKL
-232 SNIQPEIAVSC
+232 SNIEPEIAVSL
-243 VQQLL
+243 VQQVL
-248 ENTNLAA
+248 EKAGLAA
-255 ASIAGIFALKDEMGN
+255 ASVAGFFALKDEMGN
-270 PALETVSEHFQ
+270 PALEAVSQYFK

-286 FDQSELVEL
+286 FNLSELVEL
-295 DSIEFSEDR
+295 DSIEFIENK
-304 AAQIALKAADANSQ
+304 AAQIALTAAGANS
-318 LDRVRS
+318 
-324 IDHDDCRGGFTNN
+324 H
-337 IDLKPT
+337 
-343 ISKTRPSLH
+343 
-352 MMRDRSDMILIGY
+352 LIEC
-365 DRTNAF
+365 DRTLSLN
-371 SCAIALAAAPIDV
+371 CAIALAAQPFDAR
-384 SAIGIS
+384 AIGIS

-402 GASWMS
+402 GAPWMS
-408 PEVKQI
+408 PEVKEI

-426 YLDLAGSL
+426 YLDLAGTL
-434 REGQQRHDSD
+434 REGQNRHDSD

-492 EWQGIEIRVAPGISA
+492 EWQGIDIRVAPGISA
-507 MQAAAAAAGAPL
+507 MQAAAAAIGAPL
-519 GHDFCAISLSDI
+519 GHDFCVISLSDI

-542 SAAAAADFAIAFYN
+542 SAAAIADFAIAFYN
-556 PISTQRKWQL
+556 PISKQRIWQL
-566 TRAIEILLQNREAET
+566 ARAIEILLQSRDAKT
-581 PVILGRNLGRPGQSV
+581 PVVLGRNLGRPGQSV
-596 RICKL
+596 RVCTL
-601 SEFRAEDADMRT
+601 GEFQPQDADMRT

-626 RTHGGVWA
+626 RKYGDVWV